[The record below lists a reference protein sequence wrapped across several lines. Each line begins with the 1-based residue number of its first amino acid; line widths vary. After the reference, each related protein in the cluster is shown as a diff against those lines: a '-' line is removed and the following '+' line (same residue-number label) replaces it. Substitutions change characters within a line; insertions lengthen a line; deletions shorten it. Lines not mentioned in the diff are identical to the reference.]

1 MRIFTACLGT
11 ETHTWAPLPTD
22 TKAFQDTYL
31 VRGGAHPEAVNMFGV
46 PLQIWRRHADA
57 LGWET
62 VESLCAFATPS
73 GLTVKRTYETYRD
86 EILAD
91 LKAALPVD
99 AVMLSLHGAMVA
111 DGYDDC
117 QDDLVHAVR
126 GIVGPGVFIGCELD
140 LHCHISRRFVA
151 ETDAVVIFK
160 EYPHVDFAARA
171 EELWTIMTRTL
182 GGEIKPVISAFDCRM
197 INLYHTTREPMRS
210 FVDGMAA
217 LEGKENVLSVSL
229 GHGFPWANIPH
240 VGARM
245 IVVTDNAKDAGDR
258 LAEELG
264 RKLWALRAEITPD
277 VVELDDAIDQALAAS
292 DGSTGGGPV
301 VFGDIADNPGGGAA
315 GDSTFIARR
324 LIERGVKSAAIGGI
338 WDPVA
343 VDICRG
349 AGIGATLGLRL
360 GGKAGPWSGEP
371 LDLTVTV
378 LGIFDDMLAEGL
390 GGSTR
395 RMGDTVA
402 LETDGIEF
410 VVHAVRTQNFHPS
423 FFTNAGI
430 DWKVKKILVVK
441 SMQHFYSN
449 YAAISDTVLYVSTPG
464 VVDHDIKRLPLERA
478 ARPVWPLDDD
488 PWSSNEARPW

>member
-22 TKAFQDTYL
+22 TKAFEDTYV
-31 VRGGAHPEAVNMFGV
+31 VRGGNHPKAINMFGV
-46 PLQIWRRHADA
+46 PMQIWRGHATE

-62 VESLCAFATPS
+62 VESICAFATPS
-73 GLTVKRTYETYRD
+73 GLTVKRTFETYRD

-91 LKAALPVD
+91 LKKAMPVN

-117 QDDLVHAVR
+117 EEDLVHRVR
-126 GIVGPGVFIGCELD
+126 AIVGPDVFIGVEFD
-140 LHCHISRRFVA
+140 LHCHISSQFIDDI
-151 ETDAVVIFK
+151 DALVIFK
-160 EYPHVDFAARA
+160 EYPHVDYAARA
-171 EELWTIMTRTL
+171 EELWTIMLGTL
-182 GGEIKPVISAFDCRM
+182 KGEIKPVISSFDCRM

-210 FVDGMAA
+210 FVDAMAA
-217 LEGKENVLSVSL
+217 LEGKDGVLSVSL

-245 IVVTDNAKDAGDR
+245 IVITDGDKAKGDR
-258 LAEELG
+258 IAEDMG
-264 RKLWALRAEITPD
+264 RKLWSLRQD
-277 VVELDDAIDQALAAS
+277 VIPKVTVLDDAIDQALAIS
-292 DGSTGGGPV
+292 GGPV
-301 VFGDIADNPGGGAA
+301 VFADIADNPGGGAA
-315 GDSTFIARR
+315 GDSTFIAQR
-324 LIERGVKSAAIGGI
+324 LIERGIKNAAVAGI

-349 AGIGATLGLRL
+349 AGVGARLGLRL
-360 GGKAGPWSGEP
+360 GGKAGPWSGAP
-371 LDLTVTV
+371 LDLTVEV
-378 LGIFDDMLAEGL
+378 LGCYDDMQAQGL
-390 GGSTR
+390 GSSFR

-402 LETDGIEF
+402 LAADGIEF
-410 VVHAVRTQNFHPS
+410 VVHNVRTQNIHPS
-423 FFTNAGI
+423 FFGNAGI
-430 DWKVKKILVVK
+430 DWKSKKILVVK

-449 YAAISDTVLYVSTPG
+449 YAAISDNVFYVSTPG

-488 PWSSNEARPW
+488 PWASNEARPW

>member
-22 TKAFQDTYL
+22 DKAYEDTYL
-31 VRGGAHPEAVNMFGV
+31 VRGGDHPAAINMFGV
-46 PLQIWRRHADA
+46 PLKIWRAHAEEK
-57 LGWET
+57 GWET

-73 GLTVKRTYETYRD
+73 GLVVRRTHETYRD
-86 EILAD
+86 EILDD
-91 LKAALPVD
+91 LKAAMPVD

-117 QDDLVHAVR
+117 QEDLVHRIRA
-126 GIVGPGVFIGCELD
+126 IVGPDVFIGCELD
-140 LHCHISRRFVA
+140 LHCHIAKQFVA
-151 ETDAVVIFK
+151 DTDAFVIFK
-160 EYPHVDFAARA
+160 EYPHIDFAERA
-171 EELWTIMTRTL
+171 EELWTIMERSL
-182 GGEIKPVISAFDCRM
+182 AGEIKPVISIFDCRM
-197 INLYHTTREPMRS
+197 IQLYHTTREPMRS

-217 LEGKENVLSVSL
+217 LEGKDGVLSVSL

-245 IVVTDNAKDAGDR
+245 VVVTDDCKDHGDK

-264 RKLWALRAEITPD
+264 RKLWALRDDIVPQ
-277 VVELDDAIDQALAAS
+277 VVELDDAISQAMAV
-292 DGSTGGGPV
+292 DSTPV
-301 VFGDIADNPGGGAA
+301 VFGDVADNPGGGAA
-315 GDSTFIARR
+315 GDSTFIARA
-324 LIERGVKSAAIGGI
+324 LIDRGIASVAVGGI

-349 AGIGATLGLRL
+349 AGVGAKLALRL
-360 GGKAGPWSGEP
+360 GGKAGPWSGDP
-371 LDLTVTV
+371 LDLQVTV
-378 LGIFDDMLAEGL
+378 VGVFNDMQAEGL

-395 RMGDTVA
+395 RMGDTVT
-402 LETDGIEF
+402 LESNGIEF

-423 FFTNAGI
+423 FFANAGI
-430 DWKVKKILVVK
+430 DWASKKILVVK

-449 YAAISDTVLYVSTPG
+449 YAAVSDNVLYVSTPG
-464 VVDHDIKRLPLERA
+464 VVDHDINRLPLERA

-488 PWSSNEARPW
+488 PWASNEKRPW

>member
-22 TKAFQDTYL
+22 TKAFENTYL
-31 VRGGAHPEAVNMFGV
+31 VRGGDHPKAVNMFGV
-46 PLQIWRRHADA
+46 PLQLWRGHAEA

-73 GLTVKRTYETYRD
+73 GLTVKRTYEAYRD

-117 QDDLVHAVR
+117 QDDLVHRVR
-126 GIVGPGVFIGCELD
+126 EIVGSDVFIGCELD
-140 LHCHISRRFVA
+140 LHCHISRRFV
-151 ETDAVVIFK
+151 DDINAVVIFK
-160 EYPHVDFAARA
+160 EYPHVDFADRA
-171 EELWTIMTRTL
+171 EELWAIMARTL
-182 GGEIKPVISAFDCRM
+182 AGDINPVVSAFDCRM

-210 FVDGMAA
+210 FVAGMAA
-217 LEGKENVLSVSL
+217 LEGKDGVLSVSL

-245 IVVTDNAKDAGDR
+245 IVVTDGDKAKGER

-264 RKLWALRAEITPD
+264 RKLWSLRDEVSPK
-277 VVELDDAIDQALAAS
+277 VVELDDAIERALAVDA
-292 DGSTGGGPV
+292 GPV
-301 VFGDIADNPGGGAA
+301 VFADIADNPGGGAA
-315 GDSTFIARR
+315 GDSTFIAQR
-324 LIERGVKSAAIGGI
+324 LIERGVMNAAIGGI

-349 AGIGATLGLRL
+349 AGVGAKLGLRL
-360 GGKAGPWSGEP
+360 GGKAGPWSGAP
-371 LDLTVTV
+371 LDLTVEV
-378 LGIFDDMLAEGL
+378 LGCYDDMQAEGL
-390 GGSTR
+390 GGSFR
-395 RMGDTVA
+395 PMGNTVA
-402 LETDGIEF
+402 LDAGGMQF
-410 VVHAVRTQNFHPS
+410 VVHAGRTQNFHPS
-423 FFTNAGI
+423 FFANAGI
-430 DWKVKKILVVK
+430 DWRAKKVLVVK

-449 YAAISDTVLYVSTPG
+449 YAAISDYVLYVSTPG
-464 VVDHDIKRLPLERA
+464 VVDHNIKRLPLERA

-488 PWSSNEARPW
+488 PWASNEARPW

>member
-1 MRIFTACLGT
+1 MRLFTACLGT

-22 TKAFQDTYL
+22 TKAFEDTYL
-31 VRGGAHPEAVNMFGV
+31 IRGGEHPDAANMFGV
-46 PLQIWRRHADA
+46 PLKIWRGHADA
-57 LGWET
+57 KGWET

-73 GLTVKRTYETYRD
+73 GLVVKRTYEAYRD
-86 EILAD
+86 EILTD

-117 QDDLVHAVR
+117 QDDLVHHIRAL
-126 GIVGPGVFIGCELD
+126 VGPDVFIGCELD
-140 LHCHISRRFVA
+140 LHCHMTRRFLD
-151 ETDAVVIFK
+151 EINAVVIFK
-160 EYPHVDFAARA
+160 EYPHIDFAERA
-171 EELWTIMTRTL
+171 EELWTLLERTL
-182 GGEIKPVISAFDCRM
+182 AGEIKPVISSFDCRM
-197 INLYHTTREPMRS
+197 IDLFHTTREPMRS

-217 LEGKENVLSVSL
+217 LEGKDGVLSVSL

-245 IVVTDNAKDAGDR
+245 VVITDDAKDKGDR

-264 RKLWALRAEITPD
+264 RKLWSMRSD
-277 VVELDDAIDQALAAS
+277 VVPKVTELDAAIDQALASSAR
-292 DGSTGGGPV
+292 PV

-315 GDSTFIARR
+315 GDSTFIARA
-324 LIERGVKSAAIGGI
+324 LIERGITGAAVGGI
-338 WDPVA
+338 WDPIA

-349 AGIGATLGLRL
+349 AGVGAKLGLRL

-371 LDLTVTV
+371 LDLQVTVTGV
-378 LGIFDDMLAEGL
+378 FDDMLAEGL
-390 GGSTR
+390 SGSVR
-395 RMGDTVA
+395 PMGATVA
-402 LETDGIEF
+402 LEADGIEY

-423 FFTNAGI
+423 FFANAGI
-430 DWKVKKILVVK
+430 DYASKKILVVK

-449 YAAISDTVLYVSTPG
+449 YAAITDTVIYVSTPG
-464 VVDHDIKRLPLERA
+464 VVDHNIKRLPLERA

-488 PWSSNEARPW
+488 PWSTNQERPW